1 MASGGQQRLAAYLEL
16 LKEEEMKEFQLRL
29 PGEALDEG
37 SSCVTPAQPK
47 KAGGLEMASHLVA
60 QYGEQQAWD
69 LALRTWEQMGL
80 VWLCT
85 QARAEGYL
93 MLDPSPSFFGSP
105 NVASLE
111 SPSWPTST
119 EVLRFCDPE
128 QPSPQDS
135 DQRRVLRYL
144 TNLSGSSWRE
154 NPSSLYFSHSP
165 SHTSPN
171 LESPTPPTS
180 TAVLGGWELPSQPRT
195 DAREQT
201 APRMIGLLVEGHEE
215 EDPWG
220 FWRGAGNKER
230 SLPQK
235 TERPCTT
242 QGQNS
247 QSWKKGIL
255 HQKFTELLLLHRP
268 HPQGHG
274 PLVSRSWPQDMLEE
288 QGHLIEVQ
296 DLFGPALGIQEEAPT
311 VILLGAA
318 GIGKS
323 TLARQVRGAW
333 EDGQLYR
340 DRFQHVFYL
349 DCRELAQFRVASLV
363 ELLEKDW
370 PTPLV
375 PTGQILS
382 QPEQLLFILDGLDE
396 PGWVFEEQCSEL
408 CLHWSQQ
415 QPVHALLGSLLGKT
429 TLPGASLLITVRN
442 TALEKLI
449 PSLKQ
454 PRWVE
459 VLGFSDAGRK
469 EYFYKYFTDESQAI
483 RAFSLVE
490 SNQALL
496 TLCLVPWVSW
506 MVCTCLK
513 QQMEKGEELPLAS
526 QTTTALCL
534 HFLSQTLPSQPF
546 SIHLR
551 NLCSLAAKGTQKGK
565 TLFSPAEFR
574 MQGLDRGLILTFIK
588 MGVLQKHPTSP
599 SYSFIH
605 LCFQEFLAA
614 IFCVLGDVELGDE
627 EETRD
632 HPSSIQRVKKLLQR
646 YGRHDMF
653 GAPTTRFLFG
663 LLGKHGAR
671 ELENIFNRKPSGGV
685 EGELLQW
692 MEAEVQHGES
702 SLQLCSLELFH
713 CLYEIQ
719 DEEFLTQAMAH
730 LQGTRVQVQTDLD
743 LLVLTFCLKFC
754 RNVKRLQV
762 NDVGQHGP
770 ASRDPRVVLFI
781 RVPITDAQW
790 KIFFSI
796 LGVNGSLQELD
807 LSGNSLSRSAV
818 QALCEAL
825 GHPHCHLETLRLA
838 GCGLTSSCC
847 QDLASVL
854 SASPS
859 LVELDLQQNDLGGP
873 GLGLLFQ
880 GLRHPTCI
888 LKRLRLGQIPR
899 SEEVSRELRALKEEK
914 PQLCVLSRWKQN
926 VAIPNEDS
934 DGSQMD
940 RSKSS
945 LKRQRSESEG
955 QSPQVAQVKP
965 HWVPGPT
972 LPEDLHMEPLATE
985 DDFWG
990 PTGPVAMQVLDKE
1003 KSLYRVH
1010 FPVAGSYHWPNTGLC
1025 FVVRWAVTLEIEFC
1039 AWKQLLNGT
1048 GPQHSWMVA
1057 GPLFDIKAEPGAV
1070 AAVHLPHFVALEG
1083 GHVDNSLFQVAHFK
1097 EEGMLLEKPARVEPS
1112 YIILESPSFS
1122 PMGVLLRVIHAALR
1136 IPITS
1141 TVLLYHHPHPEEVS
1155 FHLYLIP
1162 SDCTIQ
1168 KAIDDEE
1175 KKFQFVRILKPPPLT
1190 PLFMGSRYTV
1200 CGPGK
1205 LEIIPKELELCYR
1218 SPGESQLFSEFYVGH
1233 LGSGIRL
1240 QVKDKKNETMV
1251 WEALVKA
1258 GDLRPA
1264 VTLLPPTLTEAP
1276 ALHFV
1281 DRYREQLVA
1290 RVTSVDPVLDKLYG
1304 QVLSQEQYERVQAEA
1319 TKPSQMRKLFS
1330 FSPSWDWACK
1340 DRLYRALK
1348 ETHPHLIVELWEK
1361 WGSSRDGGEMGP
1373 DEIGS

>member
-323 TLARQVRGAW
+323 TLAR
-333 EDGQLYR
+333 
-340 DRFQHVFYL
+340 
-349 DCRELAQFRVASLV
+349 
-363 ELLEKDW
+363 
-370 PTPLV
+370 
-375 PTGQILS
+375 
-382 QPEQLLFILDGLDE
+382 
-396 PGWVFEEQCSEL
+396 
-408 CLHWSQQ
+408 
-415 QPVHALLGSLLGKT
+415 
-429 TLPGASLLITVRN
+429 
-442 TALEKLI
+442 
-449 PSLKQ
+449 
-454 PRWVE
+454 
-459 VLGFSDAGRK
+459 
-469 EYFYKYFTDESQAI
+469 
-483 RAFSLVE
+483 
-490 SNQALL
+490 
-496 TLCLVPWVSW
+496 
-506 MVCTCLK
+506 
-513 QQMEKGEELPLAS
+513 
-526 QTTTALCL
+526 
-534 HFLSQTLPSQPF
+534 
-546 SIHLR
+546 
-551 NLCSLAAKGTQKGK
+551 
-565 TLFSPAEFR
+565 
-574 MQGLDRGLILTFIK
+574 
-588 MGVLQKHPTSP
+588 
-599 SYSFIH
+599 
-605 LCFQEFLAA
+605 QEFLAA

-1264 VTLLPPTLTEAP
+1264 VTLLPPTLTASSPFPEAP

>member
-1 MASGGQQRLAAYLEL
+1 M
-16 LKEEEMKEFQLRL
+16 EMKIE
-29 PGEALDEG
+29 P
-37 SSCVTPAQPK
+37 PK
-47 KAGGLEMASHLVA
+47 TH
-60 QYGEQQAWD
+60 
-69 LALRTWEQMGL
+69 
-80 VWLCT
+80 
-85 QARAEGYL
+85 
-93 MLDPSPSFFGSP
+93 PSPGF
-105 NVASLE
+105 
-111 SPSWPTST
+111 
-119 EVLRFCDPE
+119 
-128 QPSPQDS
+128 PQ
-135 DQRRVLRYL
+135 
-144 TNLSGSSWRE
+144 
-154 NPSSLYFSHSP
+154 
-165 SHTSPN
+165 
-171 LESPTPPTS
+171 
-180 TAVLGGWELPSQPRT
+180 
-195 DAREQT
+195 
-201 APRMIGLLVEGHEE
+201 
-215 EDPWG
+215 
-220 FWRGAGNKER
+220 GNKER
-230 SLPQK
+230 SSPQK

-274 PLVSRSWPQDMLEE
+274 LEE

-296 DLFGPALGIQEEAPT
+296 DLFGPALGIQDEAPT

-349 DCRELAQFRVASLV
+349 DCRELAQFKVASLV

-396 PGWVFEEQCSEL
+396 PGWVFKEQCSEL

-415 QPVHALLGSLLGKT
+415 QPVHALLGGLLGKT

-469 EYFYKYFTDESQAI
+469 EYLYKYFTDESQAI

-588 MGVLQKHPTSP
+588 MGVLQKLPTSL

-627 EETRD
+627 EETGD
-632 HPSSIQRVKKLLQR
+632 HPSSIQRVKKLLRR
-646 YGRHDMF
+646 YGRHDLF
-653 GAPTTRFLFG
+653 GAPTTRFLFS

-671 ELENIFNRKPSGGV
+671 ELENIFNHKPSGGV

-692 MEAEVQHGES
+692 TEAEVQHRES

-730 LQGTRVQVQTDLD
+730 LQGTRVQVQMDPD

-770 ASRDPRVVLFI
+770 ASRDPRVVL
-781 RVPITDAQW
+781 
-790 KIFFSI
+790 
-796 LGVNGSLQELD
+796 LGGS
-807 LSGNSLSRSAV
+807 GFT
-818 QALCEAL
+818 
-825 GHPHCHLETLRLA
+825 P
-838 GCGLTSSCC
+838 SCC
-847 QDLASVL
+847 QDLASAL

-859 LVELDLQQNDLGGP
+859 LVELDLQQNSLGGP
-873 GLGLLFQ
+873 GLGRLCQ
-880 GLRHPTCI
+880 GPRHPTCN
-888 LKRLRLGQIPR
+888 LNHLWSEDRAPRLLAAIQGWPLPKTAIFSENPLPGVAMLLDPWEGEVGRGWGRGQLEVGPRHRKEAADLLPAMVQAGPSLGRTPLSNCRGAGGDQAGEPR
-899 SEEVSRELRALKEEK
+899 VTTASPV
-914 PQLCVLSRWKQN
+914 P
-926 VAIPNEDS
+926 
-934 DGSQMD
+934 
-940 RSKSS
+940 
-945 LKRQRSESEG
+945 EG
-955 QSPQVAQVKP
+955 QSPQVAQVEP
-965 HWVPGPT
+965 HWVPGST
-972 LPEDLHMEPLATE
+972 LPEDVCTE
-985 DDFWG
+985 SPAIEYDFWG
-990 PTGPVAMQVLDKE
+990 PTGPMATQVVDKG

-1010 FPVAGSYHWPNTGLC
+1010 FPVASSYHWPNMGLC

-1039 AWKQLLNGT
+1039 VWKQLLNGT
-1048 GPQHSWMVA
+1048 DPQHSWMVA
-1057 GPLFDIKAEPGAV
+1057 GALFDIKAEPGAV

-1112 YIILESPSFS
+1112 YIILESLSFS

-1205 LEIIPKELELCYR
+1205 LEIIP
-1218 SPGESQLFSEFYVGH
+1218 SP
-1233 LGSGIRL
+1233 
-1240 QVKDKKNETMV
+1240 M
-1251 WEALVKA
+1251 EALA
-1258 GDLRPA
+1258 
-1264 VTLLPPTLTEAP
+1264 PPLEAP
-1276 ALHFV
+1276 ALHFM
-1281 DRYREQLVA
+1281 DWYWEQLVA
-1290 RVTSVDPVLDKLYG
+1290 QVTPVDPVLDKLYG
-1304 QVLSQEQYERVQAEA
+1304 QVLSQKQYERVQAEA
-1319 TKPSQMRKLFS
+1319 TKPSQMQKLFS
-1330 FSPSWDWACK
+1330 FSPSWDCACK
-1340 DRLYRALK
+1340 DRLY
-1348 ETHPHLIVELWEK
+1348 
-1361 WGSSRDGGEMGP
+1361 
-1373 DEIGS
+1373 